1 MTILTL
7 VGLLASVV
15 VGLKNS
21 AGQSLVG
28 TTAANI
34 ITSAEGVVTSIIA
47 DIQAAGTSGATS
59 QTAIT
64 AYLQTIQV
72 LLTALQSDKV
82 LSAQT
87 VSQTNA
93 LSTALAAAL
102 AAEETALKTT
112 DPSTLT
118 PIPAAV

>member
-87 VSQTNA
+87 VSQINA